1 LELFGPPRSVAVSF
15 PLPYLGQVPESP
27 ALSPEPAYL
36 QGLNPPQREAVLAT
50 EGPVLVLAGA
60 GTGKTAALTARLA
73 HVIATRKAWPSQILA
88 VTFTNK
94 AAREMKDRV
103 SQISGGMIEG
113 MPWLGT
119 FHSVAARM
127 LRSHAELVGLQSNFT
142 ILDTDDQLR
151 VLKQLISAA
160 NLDEKRWPARQ
171 LAGLIDRWKNRGWTP
186 AQVDAGESEAFAAGR
201 GAELYGQYQERLRTL
216 NACDFGDLLLHML
229 VIFRKNADVLE
240 AYRDRFRYLLVDEY
254 QDTNQ
259 AQYEWLKLLAEP
271 RRNLCCVG
279 DDDQSI
285 YSWRGAEVAN
295 ILRFEK
301 DFPGATIIR
310 LEQNYRSTSHILGAA
325 DGLIAHNAGRLG
337 KTLWTDAGDGEKVRV
352 IGVWDGPEEARRVG
366 EEAESHMRAG
376 GSLDDIAILVRAQFQ
391 TREFEERFIAIGL
404 PYQIIGGF
412 RFYERAEIRDA
423 VAYLRLVSQ
432 PADDLAF
439 ERIINQPKR
448 GLGDKAVATI
458 HRHARATQQPLLL
471 AAATL
476 LDSDELTPQA
486 RRSLGNFVADIAR
499 WRGMLSGSSPERGGG
514 PSAQPM
520 VEGALPHP
528 ELARIVLE
536 ESGYTAMLQAD
547 RSAESAGRL
556 ENLAELTRAMEEYES
571 LGDFL
576 EHVSLV
582 MDNDESRQGDRV
594 TIMTIHAAKGLEFD
608 IVYLA
613 GWEEGVF
620 PSQRS
625 LDEGGL
631 ASLEEER
638 RLAYVA
644 ITRARRRATIFHAAN
659 RRIYGQWTSSI
670 PSRFLGELPKPHIVE
685 ETTMTGGE
693 SLWRAQWSER
703 ADPFAHVARPSRG
716 PGWQRAT
723 RTSYNPEPQRVIEAR
738 ASAVSLGNRGRTDL
752 SLGQRVFHGKFG
764 YGIISAIE
772 GNKLEI
778 DFEHAG
784 RKKVLDSFVSTS

>member
-1 LELFGPPRSVAVSF
+1 M
-15 PLPYLGQVPESP
+15 PESP
-27 ALSPEPAYL
+27 ALANEPGYL
-36 QGLNPPQREAVLAT
+36 QGLNPPQREAVLTT

-73 HVIATRKAWPSQILA
+73 HLIATRKAWPSQILA

-94 AAREMKDRV
+94 AAREMRERV
-103 SQISGGMIEG
+103 GNLSGGALEG

-151 VLKQLISAA
+151 VLKQQIQAA

-186 AQVDAGESEAFAAGR
+186 AQVDAGESEGFAAGR
-201 GAELYGQYQERLRTL
+201 GAELYAAYQQRLKTL

-229 VIFRKNADVLE
+229 VIFRKHADVLGT
-240 AYRDRFRYLLVDEY
+240 YRDRFRYILVDEY

-259 AQYEWLKLLAEP
+259 GQYDWLRLLAEP
-271 RRNLCCVG
+271 RRNLCVVG

-301 DFPGATIIR
+301 DFPGAKLIR
-310 LEQNYRSTSHILGAA
+310 LEQNYRSTSHILAAA

-337 KTLWTDAGDGEKVRV
+337 KTLWTEAGDGEKVRV
-352 IGVWDGPEEARRVG
+352 IGIWDGPEEARRVG
-366 EEAESHMRAG
+366 EDLETLRRDGRAIDEA
-376 GSLDDIAILVRAQFQ
+376 AILVRAQFQ

-423 VAYLRLVSQ
+423 IAYLRLIRS

-439 ERIINQPKR
+439 ERIVNTPKR

-458 HRHARATQQPLLL
+458 HQRARFGQEPLLVAGAQL
-471 AAATL
+471 I
-476 LDSDELTPQA
+476 DSDELTPQA
-486 RRSLGNFVADIAR
+486 RRSLGNFVALLGR
-499 WRGMLSGSSPERGGG
+499 WREMADS
-514 PSAQPM
+514 
-520 VEGALPHP
+520 LPHP

-547 RSAESAGRL
+547 RSAEAAGRL

-571 LGDFL
+571 LGAFL

-582 MDNDESRQGDRV
+582 MDNDDARPGEKV

-608 IVYLA
+608 TVFLP

-644 ITRARRRATIFHAAN
+644 ITRARRRCTILHAAN

-670 PSRFLGELPKPHIVE
+670 PSRFLAELPGGHIEE

-703 ADPFAHVARPSRG
+703 ADPFAHLGPAQAMRASTRG
-716 PGWQRAT
+716 PGWQRAA
-723 RTSYNPEPQRVIEAR
+723 RGNFNPEPQRIIEAR
-738 ASAVSLGNRGRTDL
+738 ASAVSLGNQGRTDL
-752 SLGQRVFHGKFG
+752 ALGQRVFHGKFG
-764 YGIISAIE
+764 YGTIAAIE

-778 DFEHAG
+778 DFEKAG
-784 RKKVLDSFVSTS
+784 RKKVLDSFVSAP